1 MGGGSSS
8 ASTPED
14 EDDGD
19 DEDGLTESDYERIE
33 AFAQKDPGDRDPA
46 DLVPDVDPRTNGGVP
61 QDDERRD
68 EGAVAGG
75 EVTPDLS
82 PSDDDGDDRDAS
94 RTRDED
100 SRRALRNE
108 SKRED
113 CREIRERM
121 GEARTAREVVEEFP
135 DKHVSEVMRHAY
147 GNCNC
152 EVEVAPSAS
161 PQIGPRECRE
171 FRDYYKDGYSVSE
184 ISGKFARSDNS
195 VTRHIFGRC
204 SHSDTPRDLSP
215 SDVPE
220 QDCRRLR
227 ATYNRNEKV
236 DAYAVATALRLR
248 REVANYHL
256 FGLCEC
262 EHDEPAAEENRPL
275 DPRRFRP
282 PDGSENPDP

>member
-1 MGGGSSS
+1 MGGGDSS
-8 ASTPED
+8 ASEQ
-14 EDDGD
+14 DGD
-19 DEDGLTESDYERIE
+19 NEETGLTDDELRRIE
-33 AFAQKDPGDRDPA
+33 EFAQKDPGNRNPS
-46 DLVPDVDPRTNGGVP
+46 DLVPDVDPQQNGDESEVVE
-61 QDDERRD
+61 DERD
-68 EGAVAGG
+68 
-75 EVTPDLS
+75 
-82 PSDDDGDDRDAS
+82 DAS
-94 RTRDED
+94 RRARRD
-100 SRRALRNE
+100 E
-108 SKRED
+108 SKREG

-121 GEARTAREVVEEFP
+121 GEARTAREVVERFP

-152 EVEVAPSAS
+152 NTEVAPSAS

-171 FRDYYKDGYSVSE
+171 FRDHYRNGFSVSSIAE
-184 ISGKFARSDNS
+184 KFARSDNS

-204 SHSDTPRDLSP
+204 SHGDTPRDLSP
-215 SDVPE
+215 SEVE
-220 QDCRRLR
+220 VEDCYRLR
-227 ATYNRNEKV
+227 RTYNRNEKV

-282 PDGSENPDP
+282 PDPSENPDP